1 MIFIGID
8 IGSTAVKAIAVDDK
22 GNILSRGK
30 QAYLTEV
37 SGVESTQYA
46 DEWWNSAVS
55 AVRQTVA
62 GLKNPGDVS
71 AISISAQGGSIFA
84 LDKEYKPL
92 TKALTWMDRRGFAE
106 AEEIKGV
113 FGESVYRA
121 CGWPTSPSDCASKI
135 LWLKRYEPE
144 IFSSASKFLT
154 TEEYINYK
162 LTGKAVTDPSGAAI
176 TRLYNI
182 NTRRYY
188 GEMLGYLGIS
198 EDKLPDVLP
207 CSAELGHL
215 CKSAARD
222 LGLGEHVVVY
232 NGAHDQYCASLGAG
246 VIKKGELLL
255 ATGTAWVIFG
265 VTGAL
270 NFNEKHIAP
279 GIHPVTGIFGAMTS
293 LGSIGA
299 QLEKC
304 SDTIGLPLP
313 EIDRVA
319 ASRGKSDEG
328 LLICPVQPGKGIVT
342 HREDCTLYGLCDKHD
357 EYDKALALM
366 EGAAF
371 EVRLAVEEFR
381 KQGMMADMTLTMSG
395 GAARSELWSSLVG
408 YICENDVMLTVEPDT
423 PALGAAMIAA
433 VNAGAFANYAEC
445 AGVFVRKKHII
456 PYDKE
461 FIILYSEKFR
471 HYRNRFII

>member
-1 MIFIGID
+1 MIFIGLD
-8 IGSTAVKAIAVDDK
+8 IGSTAVKAIAVDDE
-22 GNILSRGK
+22 GNILARGK

-37 SGVESTQYA
+37 SGVESTQNTA
-46 DEWWNSAVS
+46 EWWNSAVS

-62 GLKNPGDVS
+62 GLKNPHDVS
-71 AISISAQGGSIFA
+71 ALSISAQGGSIFA
-84 LDKEYKPL
+84 LDENNIPL
-92 TKALTWMDRRGFAE
+92 TKALTWMDRRSFVE

-113 FGESVYRA
+113 FGESVYRT

-135 LWLKRYEPE
+135 LWLKRHKQE
-144 IFSSASKFLT
+144 IFSRVSKFLT

-182 NTRRYY
+182 NTQQYY

-198 EDKLPDVLP
+198 EDNLPDVLL
-207 CSAELGHL
+207 CGAKLGHL
-215 CKSAARD
+215 CGSAARD

-265 VTGAL
+265 VTGTL

-279 GIHPVTGIFGAMTS
+279 GIHPIPGIYGAMTS

-299 QLEKC
+299 QIERCAEK
-304 SDTIGLPLP
+304 IGVTLP
-313 EIDRVA
+313 EVDKI
-319 ASRGKSDEG
+319 ASGRRKCDEG
-328 LLICPVQPGKGIVT
+328 LLICPIQPGKGIVT
-342 HREDCTLYGLCDKHD
+342 HREDCAVYGFCDKHD
-357 EYDKALALM
+357 EYDRALALM
-366 EGAAF
+366 EGTAF
-371 EVRLAVEEFR
+371 EVRLAVDEFR
-381 KQGMMADMTLTMSG
+381 KQGMTADMTLTMSG

-408 YICENDVMLTVEPDT
+408 CICENDVMLTVEPDT

-433 VNAGAFANYAEC
+433 VNAGAFTDYLEC
-445 AGVFVRKKHII
+445 ARVFVRKKPII
-456 PYDKE
+456 PDYKE
-461 FIILYSEKFR
+461 FKKLYSEKFG
-471 HYRNRFII
+471 HYRSRFII